1 MKFAEYKGLD
11 LPKVSEEVLDFWK
24 DKQIFEKSVSTREGK
39 ESYVF
44 YEGPPSANGMPGIHH
59 VMARTIKDIFPRY
72 KTMKGF
78 QVKRKAGWDTHGL
91 PIEIGVEKELGI
103 TKEDI
108 GKKISVEEYNAAC
121 KKAVM
126 RYTDVWNEMT
136 EKIGYWVDMDNPYI
150 TYKPKYMESVWWLLK
165 QIYDKGLLYKGYTIQ
180 PYSPKAGT
188 GLSSHELNQPG
199 TYQDVTDTTVTA
211 QFKSLLPTNGGKS
224 VWDAFKISPPLE
236 GSGEAYFLAW
246 TTTPWTLPSNT
257 ALTVGQKIEYVL
269 VKTFNQYTFEPTHV
283 VLAKNLVNYNFSGK
297 FTKVETAEEL
307 SNFKEGDKKIPY
319 WVGQSCLGKELVGIR
334 YEQLLPYAL
343 PNDNPENAFRV
354 IAGDFVTTEDG
365 TGIVHTAPTFGA
377 DDALVAKQA
386 VPEVPPMLVKDE
398 NGNLVPLVDLQ
409 GRFRP
414 EMGELAGKYVKNEY
428 YDDGEAPEK
437 SVDVEIAIKLKEEN
451 KAFKVEKYVH
461 SYPNCWR
468 TDKPILYYPL
478 NSWFI
483 KVTDVKDRMFE
494 LNQTINWKPK
504 ATGEGRFGNWLA
516 NANDWNLSRS
526 RYWGIPLPIWR
537 TEDGKEELIIGSVEE
552 LKTEMDKAVDAGV
565 LEKDVFADFVV
576 GDMSEDNYDK
586 IDLHKNIVDGIT
598 LVSPSGQPMKR
609 ETDLI
614 DVWFDSGSMPYA
626 QWHYPFEMPPKSPK
640 GGLSP
645 KYETARKSSYKLLK
659 ELKEERKKNPTEAEK
674 ILWDA
679 LKGKNLGG
687 YKFRREHIIDE
698 YIVDFLCLS
707 KRLIIEVDGGYHNDP
722 KVKEADA
729 FRTEFL
735 ENLGYRIIR
744 FTNDEV
750 LGNLE
755 GVLENIQKE
764 LQKVLPLGEDLG
776 GAFPA
781 DFIAEGVDQTRGW
794 FYTLHAIATMVFDS
808 IAYRNVVSNGL
819 VLDKEGKK
827 MSKRLGNAVDPFQV
841 LPEHGADAT
850 RWYMIS
856 NANPWDNLKFDI
868 DGIVEVKRKFFGTLY
883 NTYSFMALYANIDE
897 FSYAEADIPLNDRP
911 EIDQWIL
918 SELHTLI
925 KNVDEAYGDYEATKA
940 ARMISDFVQE
950 NLSNWYVRLS
960 RRRFWKGDYQQDKIS
975 AYQTLYT
982 CLVTVA
988 KLSAPIAPFYM
999 DRLYKDLDATTQK
1012 EGFESVH
1019 LAEFPAYDAS
1029 IVNGKLERK
1038 MQLAQR
1044 ISSLVLSIRQK
1055 EKIKVRQPLQKI
1067 MIPILDQN
1075 QKEDIQAVSSLIK
1088 SEVNVKEIELLD
1100 DASGVLVKQIKP
1112 NFKVLGPKFGKDMKA
1127 IAMAVNQLG
1136 QEDIQKMESE
1146 GELMLQLE
1154 NKSVILQLTDV
1165 EISSQ
1170 DIEGWLVAT
1179 SGPLTVALDVT
1190 IDETLRKEGIAR
1202 ELVNRIQ
1209 NIRKESGFEVT
1220 DKIDIKILKDGFVES
1235 AVSSNEEYIK
1245 TETLT
1250 AELNFEEKLD
1260 EGIAITFDEVNTKLF
1275 IQKH

>member
-24 DKQIFEKSVSTREGK
+24 DNQIFEKSVSTREGK

-72 KTMKGF
+72 KTMKGY

-136 EKIGYWVDMDNPYI
+136 EKIGYWVDMDDPYV
-150 TYKPKYMESVWWLLK
+150 TYKSKYMESVWWLLK
-165 QIYDKGLLYKGYTIQ
+165 QIYDKGLIYKGYTIQ

-211 QFKSLLPTNGGKS
+211 QFKAVEDTLPEFLKRF
-224 VWDAFKISPPLE
+224 DHLHL
-236 GSGEAYFLAW
+236 LAW

-257 ALTVGQKIEYVL
+257 ALTVGAKIDYV
-269 VKTFNQYTFEPTHV
+269 VVATYNQYTFQPTHV
-283 VLAKNLVNYNFSGK
+283 ILAKNLVGKQFGGK
-297 FTKVETAEEL
+297 FEQTDDVSVL
-307 SNFKEGDKKIPY
+307 SSFSKENKKIPFLIATECK
-319 WVGQSCLGKELVGIR
+319 GEELLGIQ
-334 YEQLLPYAL
+334 YEQLLPYAQ
-343 PNDNPENAFRV
+343 PYQNPENAFRV
-354 IAGDFVTTEDG
+354 ILGDFVTTEDG

-386 VPEVPPMLVKDE
+386 TPEVPPMLVLDE
-398 NGNLVPLVDLQ
+398 NNNPVPLVDLQ

-414 EMGELAGKYVKNEY
+414 ELGEFAGKYVKNEY
-428 YDDGEAPEK
+428 YADDAVPEK

-478 NSWFI
+478 DSWFI

-537 TEDGKEELIIGSVEE
+537 TEDGKEELMIGSVAE
-552 LKTEMDKAVDAGV
+552 LKAEMEKAVEAGV
-565 LEKDVFADFVV
+565 LEKDLFEDFVV
-576 GDMSEDNYDK
+576 GDNDEANYDK
-586 IDLHKNIVDGIT
+586 IDLHKNIVDQIT
-598 LVSPSGQPMKR
+598 LISPSGKPMKR
-609 ETDLI
+609 ESDLI

-626 QWHYPFEMPPKSPK
+626 QWHYPFEN
-640 GGLSP
+640 
-645 KYETARKSSYKLLK
+645 K
-659 ELKEERKKNPTEAEK
+659 EL
-674 ILWDA
+674 I
-679 LKGKNLGG
+679 
-687 YKFRREHIIDE
+687 
-698 YIVDFLCLS
+698 
-707 KRLIIEVDGGYHNDP
+707 DGG
-722 KVKEADA
+722 V
-729 FRTEFL
+729 
-735 ENLGYRIIR
+735 
-744 FTNDEV
+744 
-750 LGNLE
+750 
-755 GVLENIQKE
+755 
-764 LQKVLPLGEDLG
+764 
-776 GAFPA
+776 AFPA
-781 DFIAEGVDQTRGW
+781 NFIAEGVDQTRGW
-794 FYTLHAIATMVFDS
+794 FYTLHAIATMVFDTVS
-808 IAYRNVVSNGL
+808 YKNVVSNGL
-819 VLDKEGKK
+819 VLDKDGKK
-827 MSKRLGNAVDPFQV
+827 MSKRLGNAVDPFKV

-856 NANPWDNLKFDI
+856 NANPWDNLKFDL

-897 FSYAEADIPLNDRP
+897 FDYSEADIPLSERP

-918 SELHTLI
+918 SELHSLI
-925 KNVDEAYGDYEATKA
+925 QKVDEAYNDYEATKA
-940 ARMISDFVQE
+940 ARMISDYVQE
-950 NLSNWYVRLS
+950 NLSNWYVRLC

-982 CLVTVA
+982 CLLTVA
-988 KLSAPIAPFYM
+988 KLSAPIAPFFM
-999 DRLYKDLDATTQK
+999 DRLYKDLDATTK
-1012 EGFESVH
+1012 KDGFESVH
-1019 LAEFPAYDAS
+1019 LSGFPVSDQEM
-1029 IVNGKLERK
+1029 INKKLERK
-1038 MQLAQR
+1038 MQLAQKV
-1044 ISSLVLSIRQK
+1044 SSLVLSIRQK

-1067 MIPILDQN
+1067 MIPILDDE
-1075 QKEDIQAVSSLIK
+1075 QKADIEAVSDLIK

-1100 DASGVLVKQIKP
+1100 DASGILVKQIKP
-1112 NFKVLGPKFGKDMKA
+1112 NFKVLGPRFGKDMKA
-1127 IAMAVNQLG
+1127 IAGAVNLLNQD
-1136 QEDIQKMESE
+1136 DIQKIERE
-1146 GELMLQLE
+1146 GELMLALE
-1154 NKSVILQLTDV
+1154 NKSIILQLTDV
-1165 EISSQ
+1165 DISSQ
-1170 DIEGWLVAT
+1170 DIEGWLVAS
-1179 SGPLTVALDVT
+1179 SGSLTVALDVT
-1190 IDETLRKEGIAR
+1190 IDENLRKEGIAR

-1209 NIRKESGFEVT
+1209 NLRKESGFEVT
-1220 DKIDIKILKDGFVES
+1220 DRIDIKILKDGFVES
-1235 AVSSNEEYIK
+1235 AVSSNEDYIK

-1260 EGIAITFDEVNTKLF
+1260 EGIAIAFDEVNTKLF

>member
-11 LPKVSEEVLDFWK
+11 LPKVSEEVLAFWK
-24 DKQIFEKSVSTREGK
+24 DNQIFEKSISTREGK

-72 KTMKGF
+72 KTMKGY

-136 EKIGYWVDMDNPYI
+136 EKIGYWVDMDDPYI
-150 TYKPKYMESVWWLLK
+150 TYKSKYMESVWWLLK
-165 QIYDKGLLYKGYTIQ
+165 QIYDKGLIYKGYTIQ

-211 QFKSLLPTNGGKS
+211 QFKAVENTVPEFLKKFDHLH
-224 VWDAFKISPPLE
+224 L
-236 GSGEAYFLAW
+236 LAW

-257 ALTVGQKIEYVL
+257 ALTVGAKIDYV
-269 VKTFNQYTFEPTHV
+269 VVATYNQYTFQPTHV
-283 VLAKNLVNYNFSGK
+283 ILAKNLVGKQFGGK
-297 FTKVETAEEL
+297 FEETDDVSVL
-307 SNFKEGDKKIPY
+307 SSFSKEDKKIPFLIATECK
-319 WVGQSCLGKELVGIR
+319 GEDLLGIQ

-343 PNDNPENAFRV
+343 PYQNPENAFRV
-354 IAGDFVTTEDG
+354 ISGDFVTTEDG

-386 VPEVPPMLVKDE
+386 KPEVPPMLVLDE
-398 NGNLVPLVDLQ
+398 NNNPVPLVDLQ

-414 EMGELAGKYVKNEY
+414 ELKEFAGKYVKNEY
-428 YDDGEAPEK
+428 YADDEVPEK
-437 SVDVEIAIKLKEEN
+437 SIDVEIAIKLKEEN

-478 NSWFI
+478 DSWFI

-537 TEDGKEELIIGSVEE
+537 TENGKEQIMIGSVAE
-552 LKTEMDKAVDAGV
+552 LKAEMTKAVEAGV
-565 LEKDVFADFVV
+565 LKKDVFQDFVV
-576 GDMSEDNYDK
+576 GDMSESNYDK
-586 IDLHKNIVDGIT
+586 IDLHKNIVDQIT
-598 LVSPSGQPMKR
+598 LVSPSGKPMKR
-609 ETDLI
+609 ESDLI

-626 QWHYPFEMPPKSPK
+626 QWHYPFENM
-640 GGLSP
+640 
-645 KYETARKSSYKLLK
+645 
-659 ELKEERKKNPTEAEK
+659 
-674 ILWDA
+674 
-679 LKGKNLGG
+679 NL
-687 YKFRREHIIDE
+687 ID
-698 YIVDFLCLS
+698 
-707 KRLIIEVDGGYHNDP
+707 DG
-722 KVKEADA
+722 V
-729 FRTEFL
+729 
-735 ENLGYRIIR
+735 
-744 FTNDEV
+744 
-750 LGNLE
+750 
-755 GVLENIQKE
+755 
-764 LQKVLPLGEDLG
+764 
-776 GAFPA
+776 AFPA
-781 DFIAEGVDQTRGW
+781 NFIAEGVDQTRGW
-794 FYTLHAIATMVFDS
+794 FYTLHAIATMVFDTVS
-808 IAYRNVVSNGL
+808 YKNVVSNGL
-819 VLDKEGKK
+819 VLDKDGKK

-856 NANPWDNLKFDI
+856 NANPWDNLKFDL

-883 NTYSFMALYANIDE
+883 NTYSFFGLYANIDE
-897 FSYAEADIPLNDRP
+897 FDYSEADTALNERP

-918 SELHTLI
+918 SELHSLI
-925 KNVDEAYGDYEATKA
+925 QKVDEAYDDYEATKA
-940 ARMISDFVQE
+940 ARMISDYVQE

-982 CLVTVA
+982 CLSTVA
-988 KLSAPIAPFYM
+988 KLSAPIAPFFM
-999 DRLYKDLDATTQK
+999 DRLYIDLNATTK
-1012 EGFESVH
+1012 KDNFESVH
-1019 LAEFPAYDAS
+1019 LAEFPISDEHM
-1029 IVNGKLERK
+1029 INKKLERK
-1038 MQLAQR
+1038 MQLAQKV
-1044 ISSLVLSIRQK
+1044 SSMVLSIRQK

-1067 MIPILDQN
+1067 MIPILDDE
-1075 QKEDIQAVSSLIK
+1075 QKADIEAVSDLIK

-1100 DASGVLVKQIKP
+1100 DASGILVKQIKP
-1112 NFKVLGPKFGKDMKA
+1112 NFKVLGPRFGKDMKA
-1127 IAMAVNQLG
+1127 IAAAVNQLG
-1136 QEDIQKMESE
+1136 QEDIQKIERE
-1146 GELMLQLE
+1146 GELMLALE
-1154 NKSVILQLTDV
+1154 NKSIILQLTDV
-1165 EISSQ
+1165 DISSQ
-1170 DIEGWLVAT
+1170 DIEGWLVAS
-1179 SGPLTVALDVT
+1179 SGSLTVALDVT
-1190 IDETLRKEGIAR
+1190 IDEHLRKEGIAR

-1209 NIRKESGFEVT
+1209 NLRKESGFEVT
-1220 DKIDIKILKDGFVES
+1220 DRIDIKILKDGFVEN
-1235 AVSSNEEYIK
+1235 AVSSNEDYIK

-1260 EGIAITFDEVNTKLF
+1260 EGIAIAFDEVNTKLF